1 MMKMNVSD
9 IAAATDAKWTGQ
21 DIELNAVSIDTRS
34 LNPGDLYIAIKGERF
49 DGHDFIDAAIQAGA
63 GAVMV
68 MRPVVTD
75 VPQIVVNDTR
85 EALAD
90 LAKTWRRRLSLKV
103 VGITGSNGKT
113 SVKEMTA
120 SLLKQAGQV
129 LYTHGNLNND
139 LGVPLTLLKITP
151 QHDYAVV
158 EMGANHAGEIAF
170 TSQLAQP
177 HVAVL
182 NNAGPAHLEG
192 FGSLQGVA
200 MAKGELIDSLAEDG
214 VAVLNRDDAFF
225 DYWQQRAGG
234 RKVLSFGFH
243 EAADVRALNIR
254 QRLDNGCFVTDFTM
268 KTEYLEMPITLA
280 LAGEHNVRN
289 ALAASAATMA
299 LGLDAERIQQGLADM
314 QPVAGRLTPM
324 MHSAGGLL
332 LDDSYNANPAS
343 VAAALKVLTQKGG
356 EPWVVLGALG
366 EMGEDSP
373 DIHRKLG
380 ALMKTMGIEKLFAT
394 GADAE
399 YAVEAF
405 GNGGTFFQSQQ
416 TLIETLQQTLTAEA
430 NILVK
435 GSRAQQMEKVVA
447 VLTNN
452 DGN

>member
-1 MMKMNVSD
+1 MQMNVSD
-9 IAAATDAKWTGQ
+9 IAAATAAEWMGK
-21 DIELNAVSIDTRS
+21 DIELEAVSIDTRS
-34 LNPGDLYIAIKGERF
+34 LNKGDLYIAIKGERF
-49 DGHDFIDAAIQAGA
+49 DGHDFIDTAIQAGA
-63 GAVMV
+63 AAVMV
-68 MRPVVTD
+68 MRPMTVD
-75 VPQIVVNDTR
+75 VPQIVVKDTR

-90 LAKTWRRRLSLKV
+90 LAKAWRRRLSLKV

-120 SLLKQAGQV
+120 SLLKQAGHV
-129 LYTHGNLNND
+129 LYTYGNLNND
-139 LGVPLTLLKITP
+139 LGVPLTLLRITE

-170 TSQLAQP
+170 TSQLTQP
-177 HVAVL
+177 DVALL

-200 MAKGELIDSLAEDG
+200 KAKGELIDSLADDG

-225 DYWQQRAGG
+225 DYWRQRAGA
-234 RKVLSFGFH
+234 RKVLSFGLH
-243 EAADVRALNIR
+243 ETADVRALNIR
-254 QRLDNGCFVTDFTM
+254 QRVDNGRFVTDFTM
-268 KTEYLEMPITLA
+268 KTEYFEMPVTLA

-289 ALAASAATMA
+289 ALAASAAVMA
-299 LGLDAERIQQGLADM
+299 LGLDAERIQHGLADV
-314 QPVAGRLTPM
+314 QPVGGRLTPLT
-324 MHSAGGLL
+324 HRAGGLL

-343 VAAALKVLTQKGG
+343 IEAALNVLIQKDG

-399 YAVEAF
+399 YAVRAF
-405 GNGGTFFQSQQ
+405 GSGGAFFQSQQ
-416 TLIETLQQTLTAEA
+416 TLIETVQQTLTAEA